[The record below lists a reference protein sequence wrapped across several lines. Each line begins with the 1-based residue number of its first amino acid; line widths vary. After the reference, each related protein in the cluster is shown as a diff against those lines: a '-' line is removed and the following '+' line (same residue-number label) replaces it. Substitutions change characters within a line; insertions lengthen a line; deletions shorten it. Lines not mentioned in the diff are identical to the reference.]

1 MDDFRPRSMG
11 FAGKDTPK
19 KTLDAKI
26 LFDTVS
32 NSNLV
37 KWNEWLKNI
46 KVSLSSLNSK
56 SLEETIYPKNRIKPL
71 RALPDGADWEQ
82 LNKNLQWYSI
92 N

>member
-1 MDDFRPRSMG
+1 MDDFLDLGVWG

-37 KWNEWLKNI
+37 KWNER
-46 KVSLSSLNSK
+46 
-56 SLEETIYPKNRIKPL
+56 T
-71 RALPDGADWEQ
+71 
-82 LNKNLQWYSI
+82 
-92 N
+92 